1 MPAGAAPAP
10 AWRWVLL
17 GLLALLILPAVP
29 VLPVLAPV
37 PQAAVLLVPAIA
49 ACAVVG
55 WWQGGR
61 LALAVIWVAAAVWLL
76 TRPLPGSE
84 GFASL
89 ARGWGVLLA
98 AMFGL
103 LCVLRPR
110 RPVFDQALVAVALT
124 FVVALAV
131 LLTLP
136 GAIGTDLGRLVEA
149 EYASRVGEWRAWI
162 TSVGAQPGW
171 MQELR
176 EPVLA
181 EYARL
186 PDRSVAMLP
195 AALALQSLAVLAV
208 AWALYQRLG
217 RARIGPSIGRLRDFR
232 FNDQLVWGLIVGI
245 TLVLVEAF
253 GELRGAGIN
262 LLVFF
267 GALYVVRGAGVLAW
281 LLGPKR
287 WARVLLVTVGVIAWQ
302 LLAPFAL
309 VLGVGD
315 TWLDWRGRTRPTS

>member
-1 MPAGAAPAP
+1 M
-10 AWRWVLL
+10 LL
-17 GLLALLILPAVP
+17 GLLGVLLLPAVP
-29 VLPVLAPV
+29 VLPVLAPI

-49 ACAVVG
+49 ACALVG

-61 LALAVIWVAAAVWLL
+61 PALALVWVAAAVWLL
-76 TRPLPGSE
+76 SRPLPGSE

-98 AMFGL
+98 AVFGML
-103 LCVLRPR
+103 LVLRPR
-110 RPVFDQALVAVALT
+110 RALLDQALVAVALT
-124 FVVALAV
+124 FVVAVVV

-136 GAIGTDLGRLVEA
+136 GAIGTDLGRLLET
-149 EYASRVGEWRAWI
+149 EYASRVGEWRTWI
-162 TSVGAQPGW
+162 TALDAQPAW
-171 MQELR
+171 MAELR

-186 PDRSVAMLP
+186 PDRSVVVLP

-217 RARIGPSIGRLRDFR
+217 RARIGPPIGRLRDFR
-232 FNDQLVWGLIVGI
+232 FGDQLVWGLIVGI

-287 WARVLLVTVGVIAWQ
+287 WARVLLVAVGVVAWQ

>member
-1 MPAGAAPAP
+1 M
-10 AWRWVLL
+10 LL

-61 LALAVIWVAAAVWLL
+61 LALAVIWTAAAVWLL
-76 TRPLPGSE
+76 SRPLPGSE

-136 GAIGTDLGRLVEA
+136 GAIGTDLGRLVET

-162 TSVGAQPGW
+162 TSVGAQPAW

-186 PDRSVAMLP
+186 PERSVTMLP
-195 AALALQSLAVLAV
+195 AALALQSLAVLTV
-208 AWALYQRLG
+208 AWGLYQRLG
-217 RARIGPSIGRLRDFR
+217 RARIGPPIGRLRDFR

-253 GELRGAGIN
+253 AELRGAGIN

>member
-1 MPAGAAPAP
+1 MPEPVGAAP

-17 GLLALLILPAVP
+17 GLVALLLLPAVP
-29 VLPVLAPV
+29 VLPVLAPI

-49 ACAVVG
+49 ACALVG

-61 LALAVIWVAAAVWLL
+61 PALAVIWVAAAVWLL

-84 GFASL
+84 AFASL

-98 AMFGL
+98 AVFGA

-110 RPVFDQALVAVALT
+110 RGVLDQALVAVALT
-124 FVVALAV
+124 FVVALVV

-136 GAIGTDLGRLVEA
+136 GAIGADLGRLLQA
-149 EYASRVGEWRAWI
+149 EYASRVGEWRTWI
-162 TSVGAQPGW
+162 TTLDAQPAW
-171 MQELR
+171 MARFR
-176 EPVLA
+176 EPVLV

-186 PDRSVAMLP
+186 PDRSVAVLP
-195 AALALQSLAVLAV
+195 AALALQSLGVLAV

-217 RARIGPSIGRLRDFR
+217 RVRIGPPMGRLRDFR
-232 FNDQLVWGLIVGI
+232 FSDQLVWGLIVGI